1 MAHHFHLPLLLAV
14 ATSLIASGDA
24 FTASPR
30 PLLKPRH
37 AHALFAAAAKGD
49 EVLAGNRLLHAMLR
63 SANVTRDIAFWKGR
77 GARIL
82 SGGGKVG
89 SGATFMGYGAYR
101 DTEHFALE
109 LSPLPP
115 PAKAKAASGGGGG
128 GDDEDG
134 STIAADAATASS
146 LRNTALR
153 FVGLS
158 MLLPASPPDEDGA
171 ASGSAGELDRGGAAV
186 GLEDPLARF
195 LAQRA
200 TKSYDM
206 AGPGGLFRVRSVA
219 SAPGDPFA
227 RFVLRTAS
235 KERLVETAAFYC
247 DVLRM
252 SEVGM
257 PSDEEK
263 CFRYKPVP
271 GGALVGVPTT
281 LVFQVADGA
290 AMDGSSSSD
299 GGDDEAKGDG
309 MEEAAAVEC
318 FDHLAICCSDIGAA
332 FDHIREKDRAP
343 VFLEPCEMFGTTIM
357 GLEDPNGYKVYLV
370 EEASFRAGAGV

>member
-1 MAHHFHLPLLLAV
+1 M
-14 ATSLIASGDA
+14 
-24 FTASPR
+24 R
-30 PLLKPRH
+30 R
-37 AHALFAAAAKGD
+37 
-49 EVLAGNRLLHAMLR
+49 
-63 SANVTRDIAFWKGR
+63 W
-77 GARIL
+77 
-82 SGGGKVG
+82 G
-89 SGATFMGYGAYR
+89 S
-101 DTEHFALE
+101 
-109 LSPLPP
+109 
-115 PAKAKAASGGGGG
+115 
-128 GDDEDG
+128 
-134 STIAADAATASS
+134 
-146 LRNTALR
+146 N
-153 FVGLS
+153 
-158 MLLPASPPDEDGA
+158 
-171 ASGSAGELDRGGAAV
+171 
-186 GLEDPLARF
+186 PLARF

-281 LVFQVADGA
+281 LVFQVAAGA

-318 FDHLAICCSDIGAA
+318 FDHLGSAAATSAPRSITSARKTARRCSWSPAKCSAPRSWASRTPTGQDIPSIGLFRGRGGRYLAESPASAAPLENPRHSATPVLSASTPTAAPPLYAIPYNG
-332 FDHIREKDRAP
+332 P
-343 VFLEPCEMFGTTIM
+343 VPPHPHRHPVLHSSTTARIVTRPSLLPVRSESV
-357 GLEDPNGYKVYLV
+357 GSPATALL
-370 EEASFRAGAGV
+370 